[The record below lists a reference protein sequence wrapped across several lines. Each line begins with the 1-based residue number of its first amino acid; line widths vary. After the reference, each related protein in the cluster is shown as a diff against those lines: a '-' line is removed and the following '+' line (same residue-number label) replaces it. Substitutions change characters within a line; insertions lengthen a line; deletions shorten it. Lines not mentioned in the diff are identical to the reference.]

1 MAGRRTK
8 RKTMRRP
15 RRKTKGG
22 ALSAALS
29 TAIVPLGLLAL
40 QKYQHRKSK
49 KGIKTMKR
57 GRKFR
62 R

>member
-1 MAGRRTK
+1 MARGRRTK
-8 RKTMRRP
+8 RKTMRR

-22 ALSAALS
+22 ALSAAVS